1 MTGMLLQVTQT
12 TTKKLVL
19 KTSFFVACHTQFL
32 GQKLENP
39 VWDPQYLI
47 VEKLEQKISAN
58 FHVQSDDAH
67 SLIFVCV
74 IFGPDK
80 VLLRGPLKT
89 WIRN

>member
-1 MTGMLLQVTQT
+1 M
-12 TTKKLVL
+12 L

-58 FHVQSDDAH
+58 FHVQSDTRMLAN
-67 SLIFVCV
+67 FVCV

-80 VLLRGPLKT
+80 VLLRLCP
-89 WIRN
+89 IAPEN

>member
-1 MTGMLLQVTQT
+1 M
-12 TTKKLVL
+12 
-19 KTSFFVACHTQFL
+19 
-32 GQKLENP
+32 GQKLENDENP

-58 FHVQSDDAH
+58 FHVQSDTRA
-67 SLIFVCV
+67 LANFVCV